1 MAIMTNIDI
10 LSSALECRNQEI
22 LEYQI
27 NIDNFTRAI
36 DKITTNYADNEDLV
50 VFRDELCQRLQQELR
65 QQLRTIILRD
75 VIADQL
81 TEASQ

>member
-1 MAIMTNIDI
+1 MTNIDI

-22 LEYQI
+22 LDYQI

-36 DKITTNYADNEDLV
+36 DKITTNYADNEDLG
-50 VFRDELCQRLQQELR
+50 VFRDELRQRLQQELR